1 MSGQGP
7 PALTRLVAGKIDSP
21 WISTSKSLATATAKY
36 GKNGVVGIDLSKVTT
51 EVVDVS
57 GGFPGG
63 GMISNW
69 AKADQEVLIRDF
81 VPPEAIFF
89 P

>member
-1 MSGQGP
+1 MSP
-7 PALTRLVAGKIDSP
+7 ISHVAGKVESP
-21 WISTSKSLATATAKY
+21 WISTSKSLATATTKY
-36 GKNGVVGIDLSKVTT
+36 GKNGVVGIDLSKVTS
-51 EVVDVS
+51 ELVDVS

-69 AKADQEVLIRDF
+69 GKADQEVLIRDS
-81 VPPEAIFF
+81 VPPEAIFS